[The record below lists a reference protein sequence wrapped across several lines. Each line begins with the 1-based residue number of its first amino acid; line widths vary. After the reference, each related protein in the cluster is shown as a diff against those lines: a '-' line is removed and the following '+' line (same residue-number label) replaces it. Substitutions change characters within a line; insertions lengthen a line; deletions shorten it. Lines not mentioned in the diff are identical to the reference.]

1 MRSQPAL
8 LFAVTLAACASTPQ
22 HPTTGAP
29 AERAA
34 QREMTQGEW
43 QRALAEGRFTVVELS
58 AVGPAQGDLLGPT
71 PPDAA
76 TAPPGT
82 VWRVVCAPGGSSD
95 TFATERATGRVW
107 RVTTVQR
114 VSAPAG
120 VSVSATR
127 CEAQAVRAPE
137 GALAG
142 TVLVS
147 PP

>member
-1 MRSQPAL
+1 
-8 LFAVTLAACASTPQ
+8 
-22 HPTTGAP
+22 
-29 AERAA
+29 
-34 QREMTQGEW
+34 MTQGEW

-95 TFATERATGRVW
+95 TFAAERATGRVW

-114 VSAPAG
+114 VSAPTG
-120 VSVSATR
+120 VSVPATR